1 MWIVWLLRVISVVN
15 IEFWGCAQS
24 KYHPLQAQSNCSWHQ
39 PREWVSEWSPSV
51 MSTLCDLMDCSL
63 SGSSVHGIFQAR
75 VLEWVAI
82 SFSRRS
88 SQPRNQTCVSC
99 VASGFFP
106 HWAIRKAPIKDRQV
120 TKWKW
125 KWSCSVVSD
134 SATSWSVAY
143 QAPLSMG
150 FSRQEFWSGLPF
162 PSPGDLPIPGTEP
175 RSPTL

>member
-88 SQPRNQTCVSC
+88 SQPRDQTQVSHN
-99 VASGFFP
+99 VDRGFYHLSHQRRAFSQGKS
-106 HWAIRKAPIKDRQV
+106 IRF
-120 TKWKW
+120 
-125 KWSCSVVSD
+125 
-134 SATSWSVAY
+134 
-143 QAPLSMG
+143 LLFLM
-150 FSRQEFWSGLPF
+150 
-162 PSPGDLPIPGTEP
+162 
-175 RSPTL
+175 TLFILFFLE